1 MSTEYKTGTT
11 TLGLIYS
18 KGVVLAADRRVTA
31 IGEAMALIASK
42 NIRKIEKITD
52 YLAITVA
59 GSVAD
64 VEQLAKILRAQIALY
79 ENRSGKKMDIR
90 SIANLFSTI
99 VFQNRLY
106 LIPSEFILG
115 GYDDKPRLFIA
126 DTAGTFLEENKY
138 AFTGSGSLYA
148 VGVLDAEY
156 KENMKEEEAVNL
168 ALKAINSAFSRDP
181 YSGEGI
187 DVAIVDAKGVR
198 FLSEEEINK
207 ITKAARE

>member
-1 MSTEYKTGTT
+1 MTEYKTGTT

-18 KGVVLAADRRVTA
+18 NGVILAADKRVTA
-31 IGEAMALIASK
+31 AGESLAFIISK
-42 NIRKIEKITD
+42 NIRKIEKLTD

-79 ENRSGKKMDIR
+79 ENRAGKRMNVR
-90 SIANLFSTI
+90 AIANLFSTI

-106 LIPSEFILG
+106 LVPSEFILG
-115 GYDDKPRLFIA
+115 GYDDKPRLFVT
-126 DTAGTFLEENKY
+126 DTAGSFIEENKY

-156 KENMKEEEAVNL
+156 RENMKEEEAIRL
-168 ALKAINSAFSRDP
+168 AIKAINSAFSRDP
-181 YSGEGI
+181 YSGEAI
-187 DVAIVDAKGVR
+187 DVAVIDQKGVK

-207 ITKAARE
+207 VTKANKE